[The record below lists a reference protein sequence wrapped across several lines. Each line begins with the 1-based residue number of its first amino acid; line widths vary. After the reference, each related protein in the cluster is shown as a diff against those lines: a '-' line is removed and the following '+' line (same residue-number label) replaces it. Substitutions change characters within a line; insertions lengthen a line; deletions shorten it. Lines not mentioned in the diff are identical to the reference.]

1 MGKTTLLRHMAAYD
15 IEGFP
20 RHHRV
25 MHVRQEIKASEKTV
39 IQVCLLVCLFGRGGE
54 GGAVVGFSCFFL
66 SGVVGCSR
74 GGLVARGGYEGRGGG
89 GLWLGRMVLK

>member
-39 IQVCLLVCLFGRGGE
+39 IQVCLFVWDGG
-54 GGAVVGFSCFFL
+54 GHAVVGFYGFFLL
-66 SGVVGCSR
+66 SGVAGCSL

-89 GLWLGRMVLK
+89 GYSFGVWC